1 MTLDRLDQQL
11 ISALEDDGRRPYRDI
26 ARDLGVAEAT
36 VRARVSRLVDAGLI
50 RITAVGD
57 PLSLGIEVAA
67 ISLLSVR
74 PGSAARTAESL
85 AAYPNVRF
93 VGESF
98 GSADIIIQT
107 LHPDLRSL
115 HRFIGTE
122 LPGALP
128 EITRTETFQLAR
140 VVKSTWNWRAWF
152 EQGHAHAS
160 DDRAEVGEEKAEAE
174 KEQGVG

>member
-1 MTLDRLDQQL
+1 MRLDRLDQQI

-36 VRARVSRLVDAGLI
+36 VRARVGRLTDAGLI
-50 RITAVGD
+50 RIAAVGD
-57 PLSLGIEVAA
+57 PLSLGIEVGA
-67 ISLLSVR
+67 ISLISVK
-74 PGSAARTAESL
+74 PGTAERTAQRL
-85 AAYPNVRF
+85 AEYPNVRF

-107 LHPDLRSL
+107 LHPDLKSL

-122 LPGALP
+122 LPAALP

-140 VVKSTWNWRAWF
+140 VIKSTWNWRAWF
-152 EQGHAHAS
+152 EQKRDELEDKPAVL
-160 DDRAEVGEEKAEAE
+160 E
-174 KEQGVG
+174 

>member
-1 MTLDRLDQQL
+1 MTLDQLDQQI

-57 PLSLGIEVAA
+57 PLSLGIEVTA
-67 ISLLSVR
+67 ISLLSLR
-74 PGSAARTAESL
+74 PGSATRAAEKL
-85 AAYPNVRF
+85 ADYPNVRF

-107 LHPDLRSL
+107 LHPDIKSL
-115 HRFIGTE
+115 HHFIGTE

-128 EITRTETFQLAR
+128 DITRTETFQLAR
-140 VVKSTWNWRAWF
+140 VVKSSWNWRTWF
-152 EQGHAHAS
+152 EQGN
-160 DDRAEVGEEKAEAE
+160 REAE
-174 KEQGVG
+174 QDG

>member
-1 MTLDRLDQQL
+1 MTLDRLDKQI

-26 ARDLGVAEAT
+26 AREIGVAEAT
-36 VRARVSRLVDAGLI
+36 VRARVSRLTESGLI

-57 PLSLGIEVAA
+57 PLSLGIEVGA

-74 PGSAARTAESL
+74 PGSAAGAAQRL

-107 LHPDLRSL
+107 LHPDLKSL
-115 HRFIGTE
+115 HHFIGTE

-140 VVKSTWNWRAWF
+140 VVKSTWNWRTWF
-152 EQGHAHAS
+152 RESG
-160 DDRAEVGEEKAEAE
+160 AEDE
-174 KEQGVG
+174 

>member
-36 VRARVSRLVDAGLI
+36 VRARVSRLVETGLI
-50 RITAVGD
+50 CITAVGD

-74 PGSAARTAESL
+74 PGSAAKTAEQL
-85 AAYPNVRF
+85 AVYPNVRF

-107 LHPDLRSL
+107 LHPDLKSL

-122 LPGALP
+122 LPEAVP
-128 EITRTETFQLAR
+128 AITRTETFQLAR

-152 EQGHAHAS
+152 EQG
-160 DDRAEVGEEKAEAE
+160 RAAE
-174 KEQGVG
+174 

>member
-1 MTLDRLDQQL
+1 MRLDRLDQQI

-36 VRARVSRLVDAGLI
+36 VRARVGRLTDAGLI

-57 PLSLGIEVAA
+57 PLSLGIEVGA
-67 ISLLSVR
+67 ISLISVK
-74 PGSAARTAESL
+74 PGSSEKTAQRL

-122 LPGALP
+122 LPAALP

-152 EQGHAHAS
+152 EQTRDEPEDKPALL
-160 DDRAEVGEEKAEAE
+160 E
-174 KEQGVG
+174 

>member
-1 MTLDRLDQQL
+1 MTLDRLDQQI

-36 VRARVSRLVDAGLI
+36 VRARVSRLTDAGLI

-57 PLSLGIEVAA
+57 PLSLGIEVTA

-74 PGSAARTAESL
+74 PGGATRTAEKL
-85 AAYPNVRF
+85 ATYPNVRF

-107 LHPDLRSL
+107 LHPDIRSL

-122 LPGALP
+122 LPEALP
-128 EITRTETFQLAR
+128 DITRTETFQLAR
-140 VVKSTWNWRAWF
+140 VLKSSWNWRTWF
-152 EQGHAHAS
+152 EEGQKGAMS
-160 DDRAEVGEEKAEAE
+160 NEP
-174 KEQGVG
+174 

>member
-1 MTLDRLDQQL
+1 MTLDRLDQQI

-26 ARDLGVAEAT
+26 AREVGVAEAT

-74 PGSAARTAESL
+74 PGSATRTAQQL

-98 GSADIIIQT
+98 GSADIIVQT
-107 LHPDLRSL
+107 LHPDLQSL

-122 LPGALP
+122 LPEALP

-152 EQGHAHAS
+152 EQSH
-160 DDRAEVGEEKAEAE
+160 EGELPVKIEFQK
-174 KEQGVG
+174 

>member
-1 MTLDRLDQQL
+1 MTLDRLDQHI

-26 ARDLGVAEAT
+26 ARDLDVAEAT
-36 VRARVSRLVDAGLI
+36 VRSRVSRLVDAGLI

-67 ISLLSVR
+67 ISLLSVK
-74 PGSAARTAESL
+74 PGSATRTAEQL

-98 GSADIIIQT
+98 GSADIIVQT
-107 LHPDLRSL
+107 LHPDIKSL
-115 HRFIGTE
+115 HHFIGTE

-128 EITRTETFQLAR
+128 DITRTETFQLAK

-152 EQGHAHAS
+152 EQG
-160 DDRAEVGEEKAEAE
+160 RGEED
-174 KEQGVG
+174 

>member
-1 MTLDRLDQQL
+1 MTLDRLDQQI

-26 ARDLGVAEAT
+26 ARDVGVAEAT
-36 VRARVSRLVDAGLI
+36 VRARVARLLKVGLI

-67 ISLLSVR
+67 ISLLSVK
-74 PGSAARTAESL
+74 PGSAARTAQQL

-98 GSADIIIQT
+98 GSADIIVQT
-107 LHPDLRSL
+107 LHPDLKSL

-122 LPGALP
+122 LPEALP
-128 EITRTETFQLAR
+128 DITRTETFQLAR

-152 EQGHAHAS
+152 EQG
-160 DDRAEVGEEKAEAE
+160 GESLTGATTEREA
-174 KEQGVG
+174 G

>member
-36 VRARVSRLVDAGLI
+36 VRSRVSRLVETGLI

-74 PGSAARTAESL
+74 PGSAAKTAEQL
-85 AAYPNVRF
+85 AVYPNVRF

-107 LHPDLRSL
+107 LHPDLKSL

-122 LPGALP
+122 LPEALP
-128 EITRTETFQLAR
+128 DITRTETFQLAR

-152 EQGHAHAS
+152 EQSSA
-160 DDRAEVGEEKAEAE
+160 AEYS
-174 KEQGVG
+174 

>member
-1 MTLDRLDQQL
+1 MTLDQLDQQL

-26 ARDLGVAEAT
+26 ARDVGVAEAT
-36 VRARVSRLVDAGLI
+36 VRARVGRLVNSGLI

-67 ISLLSVR
+67 ISLLSVK

-85 AAYPNVRF
+85 ATYPNVRF

-107 LHPDLRSL
+107 LHPDIKSL
-115 HRFIGTE
+115 HSFVGTE
-122 LPGALP
+122 LPEALP
-128 EITRTETFQLAR
+128 DITRTETFQLAR

-152 EQGHAHAS
+152 EQGSA
-160 DDRAEVGEEKAEAE
+160 AERG
-174 KEQGVG
+174 